1 MKKLYVAD
9 ILLLFVAFIWGATF
23 VIIQNAV
30 AVLEPFTFNGLRFLC
45 AALFLFIWMIFF
57 YRRPFGKINRS
68 LLGSGIVL
76 GLWLFSGYALQTFGL
91 LYTTSSKAGFLTG
104 LNVVLVPIFAFLI
117 LKHKPKLPAV
127 VGVGIAA
134 IGLYLLTAGGHT
146 GFNIGDLL
154 EFLCAIAFGMHIVFT
169 AKYASHYPAL
179 ILTLIQIST
188 VALLNLGA
196 AFLFEDWAE
205 AFSPAVVGGT
215 GVWFAILFTALLATV
230 IAYLAQ
236 TALQKYSPPT
246 HVALILTM
254 EPVFAAITGYFWAGD
269 RLASV
274 AILGCFL
281 IFMGMLLAELP
292 EKVFARFRRSKP
304 TVSE

>member
-1 MKKLYVAD
+1 MRKLYAAD

-30 AVLEPFTFNGLRFLC
+30 AVLKPFTFNGLRFLC
-45 AALFLFIWMIFF
+45 AALFLFIWVIFF
-57 YRRPFGKINRS
+57 YRNRLLKMTRS

-104 LNVVLVPIFAFLI
+104 LNVVLVPLFAFLI

-127 VGVGIAA
+127 IGVGIAA
-134 IGLYLLTAGGHT
+134 IGLYLLTAGGHS

-179 ILTLIQIST
+179 VLTLIQIST

-196 AFLFEDWAE
+196 AFLFEDWTE

-254 EPVFAAITGYFWAGD
+254 EPVFAAVTGYFWAGD
-269 RLASV
+269 RLGSI

-281 IFMGMLLAELP
+281 IFIGMLLAELP

-304 TVSE
+304 QT